1 MLIESRILIWFFCA
15 WIRLRQ
21 EDGFGSWVFAT
32 WSVWMWT
39 IDKQFTQKGKVF
51 CLPLEWNLLLSFFRL
66 SALYSR
72 IFCNRWPS
80 LPAWH
85 LLTMVLQGT
94 EWQGSVRLNLIEDA
108 SAPSLFPSSCISYLW
123 CGPSTAQMKRNIY
136 NHYHNACTQRK
147 KCGVISMEI
156 IKYRKADGTGVLLM
170 LLKFKALAT
179 VQ

>member
-1 MLIESRILIWFFCA
+1 M
-15 WIRLRQ
+15 
-21 EDGFGSWVFAT
+21 
-32 WSVWMWT
+32 
-39 IDKQFTQKGKVF
+39 GKVF
-51 CLPLEWNLLLSFFRL
+51 RLSWELNLLLSCFGL
-66 SALYSR
+66 SALGIY
-72 IFCNRWPS
+72 CNRWPS

-156 IKYRKADGTGVLLM
+156 IKYRKADGTGILLM

-179 VQ
+179 VITKHGHHYLCVCTRVFLFCVVYWRITWVWTIYCNNKKMNFCSLR